1 MGFHLISIDFL
12 YFTMSVLFFI
22 FQFPTSQPCKMVF
35 RIAPKS
41 VRGDMSRFGGGG
53 GGVGIVCGKCCDNG
67 AAVANGD
74 IEVGTWERDDVGC
87 NCPNTGIAV
96 WLE

>member
-1 MGFHLISIDFL
+1 
-12 YFTMSVLFFI
+12 
-22 FQFPTSQPCKMVF
+22 MVF

-74 IEVGTWERDDVGC
+74 IEVGTWGRDDMGS

-96 WLE
+96 WLDWEVIGSLEFKGRLAV